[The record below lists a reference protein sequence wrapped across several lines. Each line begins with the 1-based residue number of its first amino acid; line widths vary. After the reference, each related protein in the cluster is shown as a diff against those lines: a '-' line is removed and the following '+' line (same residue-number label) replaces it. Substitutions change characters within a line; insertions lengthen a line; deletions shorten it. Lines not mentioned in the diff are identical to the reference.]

1 MPQDARQCSQAP
13 RTLRLNRYALLCSK
27 SAAAQALWQNDRE
40 GAAEHRL
47 WRGAA
52 IRSKDKA
59 TSLVIAHLAGVSQP
73 TVSRALRGSPM
84 VNEATR
90 AKILKIARELN
101 YKVDK
106 NASNLRCQHSGTLAL
121 LLFEDPAP
129 DGSLINP
136 FFVSMLA
143 SITRA
148 CGQRGYDL
156 LISFQQPANND
167 WQASF
172 EDSNKADGIILL
184 GYGDYLD
191 YRRRLE
197 FLNERGIHFVRWGAV
212 LTDQLE
218 VSVGCDN
225 RRGGHDVTQHLLD
238 RGAQHVAFL
247 GDATNHCP
255 EFLERYRGHCDALEA
270 RGIRVDP
277 MLQVTAISSEQ
288 SGFDAAN
295 ALLGRKVRF
304 DAVCAASDLIAIGA
318 MKALRAQGLR
328 VPDDVLVSGF
338 DDIPL
343 AAFVNPSLTSVQQ
356 DTKIAGTI
364 LVETLLKLIRKQ
376 PVDNQIIPATLIV
389 RHSTERSAARQTNN
403 VRRIS

>member
-1 MPQDARQCSQAP
+1 MQRVRRHAVHVRC
-13 RTLRLNRYALLCSK
+13 
-27 SAAAQALWQNDRE
+27 SAAKFSAKVWHNAATPLSPAPPRE
-40 GAAEHRL
+40 EVLIATRP
-47 WRGAA
+47 
-52 IRSKDKA
+52 KDKA

-90 AKILKIARELN
+90 SRILKIARELN
-101 YKVDK
+101 YTVDK

-121 LLFEDPAP
+121 LFFEDPAP
-129 DGSLINP
+129 DDSLINP

-148 CGQRGYDL
+148 CAQRGYDL

-191 YRRRLE
+191 YRARLD
-197 FLNERGIHFVRWGAV
+197 FLNARGIHFVRWGAIPF
-212 LTDQLE
+212 DQPE

-225 RRGGHDVTQHLLD
+225 RRGGREAAMHLLE
-238 RGAQHVAFL
+238 RGATRIAFL
-247 GDATNHCP
+247 GDASDHSP
-255 EFLERYRGHCDALEA
+255 EFLERYRGYAGALESA
-270 RGIRVDP
+270 GSKVDAG
-277 MLQVTAISSEQ
+277 LQVDAISSEQ
-288 SGFDAAN
+288 SGFDAMRT
-295 ALLGRKVRF
+295 LLERGAAF

-318 MKALRAQGLR
+318 MKALHAAGRR
-328 VPDDVLVSGF
+328 VPDDVLVTGF

-343 AAFVNPSLTSVQQ
+343 AGFVNPSLTTVQQ
-356 DTKIAGTI
+356 DTKLAGTI
-364 LVETLLKLIRKQ
+364 LVETLLKRIHNE
-376 PVDNQIIPATLIV
+376 PVEGQIIPASLII
-389 RHSTERSAARQTNN
+389 RNSTTRA
-403 VRRIS
+403 